1 MKKNLREIA
10 KSALKRATNPIIP
23 QKDKYEAAIYNRAA
37 RADNKKDSERIAK
50 NVYFKEVARNE
61 DSVMFDGFVKNT
73 GGMGG
78 KTMTSP
84 EFLRDEAQK
93 RDNGATKKANVTKAK
108 KAKKAN
114 KTKTK
119 KY

>member
-37 RADNKKDSERIAK
+37 YADSKKDSERIAK
-50 NVYFKEVARNE
+50 NVYFKEVARDG
-61 DSVMFDGFVKNT
+61 DSVMFDGFRKKT

-84 EFLRDEAQK
+84 EFLRDESQN
-93 RDNGATKKANVTKAK
+93 RDNKATLKANVA